1 MNMKN
6 SNESNKENGDA
17 TEEIVVTS
25 AMALSA
31 QQLSQIKKIIPVEIA
46 STLPMVNKVNKKI
59 LAGFIIEVGDW
70 SLDASLNYELKELI
84 AYAKSQ

>member
-1 MNMKN
+1 MKN
-6 SNESNKENGDA
+6 NNESNKGNGAA

-25 AMALSA
+25 AVALSA
-31 QQLSQIKKIIPVEIA
+31 EQLGKIRKIIPVEIT
-46 STLPMVNKVNKKI
+46 SSLPIINKVDKKI

>member
-1 MNMKN
+1 MKN